1 MRSPLL
7 DSRPAGYKR
16 GTGSRDGCR
25 FGGRGNDV
33 DVIGETL
40 GGRYTLLS
48 LLGKG
53 GMASVYR
60 ARDER
65 LEREVAVK
73 VLSTDGKSDPTYAA
87 RFQQEAKLSAQLRH
101 PGLVEVFDVGMA
113 AEEGSLYLVMELLEG
128 AILGEFVGKEGLEPD
143 VFYPLAIEISAGVAV
158 LHDARVVH
166 RDLSAGNVMLVRRGD
181 GSLHAKVLDL
191 GIAKAFDAKTLT
203 EAGTFIGTLESMAPE
218 QIRGEVLDARADVYA
233 LGVLFYRMLVGAP
246 PFAGEAATL
255 MYHHLQVV
263 PPALDSRSKWPIPAA
278 LGDLVARCLEKAPSK
293 RPASAGAL
301 VLALK
306 AVREGRTPQLVTSPS
321 AATDTIALA
330 ASVPDLDLGHA
341 PARAKAPGPSA
352 SASAAPLEG
361 GPSNA
366 LRRETVLELD
376 TEGSSEPL
384 ELASVERK
392 SVPSPHLPSG
402 HAADPPCPICGSPL
416 HASAIACT
424 ACGHRPHGAMVPV
437 GASGSA
443 LAEVAKVP
451 VWLAP
456 LGILPVQVGK
466 RVAVYGFAFAFLSA
480 FFRGV
485 TTFSLGLA
493 GLSALAALGTWV
505 RSRLDDER

>member
-1 MRSPLL
+1 M
-7 DSRPAGYKR
+7 
-16 GTGSRDGCR
+16 
-25 FGGRGNDV
+25 
-33 DVIGETL
+33 DVIGQTL

-65 LEREVAVK
+65 LERDVAVK

-87 RFQQEAKLSAQLRH
+87 RFQQEAKLSARLRH
-101 PGLVEVFDVGMA
+101 PGLVEVFDVGMSDP
-113 AEEGSLYLVMELLEG
+113 EGTLFLVMELLEG
-128 AILGEFVGKEGLEPD
+128 TVLADFVGEDGIAPE
-143 VFYPLAIEISAGVAV
+143 VFFPLALEIVAGVAV

-166 RDLSAGNVMLVRRGD
+166 RDLSASNVMLVRYAD

-191 GIAKAFDAKTLT
+191 GIAKAFDAKTIT

-218 QIRGEVLDARADVYA
+218 QIRGENLDARADVYA
-233 LGVLFYRMLVGAP
+233 LGVLFFRMLVGAP
-246 PFAGEAATL
+246 PFVGEAATL
-255 MYHHLQVV
+255 MYQHLQVV
-263 PPALDSRSKWPIPAA
+263 PPSLESRSKRPIPSA
-278 LGDLVARCLEKAPSK
+278 LAELVARCLEKDPSK

-301 VLALK
+301 AHALK
-306 AVREGRTPQLVTSPS
+306 AVREGRTPSPDVAQP
-321 AATDTIALA
+321 AAPHALP
-330 ASVPDLDLGHA
+330 VPDLVLGST
-341 PARAKAPGPSA
+341 PVRPKVPSGAGA
-352 SASAAPLEG
+352 SASVTPLEG

-376 TEGSSEPL
+376 TDGSAEPL

-392 SVPSPHLPSG
+392 SVPSPLLVGGPTE
-402 HAADPPCPICGSPL
+402 DPPCPVCGSPL
-416 HASAIACT
+416 HAGAIACT
-424 ACGHRPHGAMVPV
+424 ACGHRPRGAMVPV
-437 GASGSA
+437 GAGAA
-443 LAEVAKVP
+443 LAEVSKVP
-451 VWLAP
+451 PWLAP
-456 LGILPVQVGK
+456 LGLLPVPVGK

-493 GLSALAALGTWV
+493 AVSALAALGTWV

>member
-1 MRSPLL
+1 M
-7 DSRPAGYKR
+7 
-16 GTGSRDGCR
+16 
-25 FGGRGNDV
+25 

-60 ARDER
+60 ARDQR

-113 AEEGSLYLVMELLEG
+113 DQEGTLFLVMELLEG
-128 AILGEFVGKEGLEPD
+128 TILGEFVGKEGLEPD
-143 VFYPLAIEISAGVAV
+143 AFYPLALEISAGVAV

-166 RDLSAGNVMLVRRGD
+166 RDLSASNVMLVRQGD
-181 GSLHAKVLDL
+181 GAVHAKVLDL
-191 GIAKAFDAKTLT
+191 GIAKAFDAKTIT

-263 PPALDSRSKWPIPAA
+263 PPALDSRSKWPIPTA
-278 LGDLVARCLEKAPSK
+278 LGELVARCLEKDPSK

-306 AVREGRTPQLVTSPS
+306 AVREGRTPQVVSSPS
-321 AATDTIALA
+321 VATDTGPLDVPVP
-330 ASVPDLDLGHA
+330 VPDLVLGHA
-341 PARAKAPGPSA
+341 PVRVKAPPATSA

-416 HASAIACT
+416 HAGAIACT
-424 ACGHRPHGAMVPV
+424 GCGHRPHGAMVPV

-443 LAEVAKVP
+443 LVEVAKVP

-493 GLSALAALGTWV
+493 GISALAALGTWV

>member
-1 MRSPLL
+1 M
-7 DSRPAGYKR
+7 
-16 GTGSRDGCR
+16 
-25 FGGRGNDV
+25 
-33 DVIGETL
+33 IGETL

-65 LEREVAVK
+65 LERDVAVK
-73 VLSTDGKSDPTYAA
+73 VLSTDGKTDPTYAA
-87 RFQQEAKLSAQLRH
+87 RFQQEAKLSARLRH
-101 PGLVEVFDVGMA
+101 PGLVEVFDVGVSDQ
-113 AEEGSLYLVMELLEG
+113 EGTLFLVMELLEG
-128 AILGEFVGKEGLEPD
+128 TILGDFVGKDGLEPD
-143 VFYPLAIEISAGVAV
+143 AFFPLALQISAGVAV
-158 LHDARVVH
+158 LHEARVVH
-166 RDLSAGNVMLVRRGD
+166 RDLSASNVMLVRRAD
-181 GSLHAKVLDL
+181 DSLHAKVLDL
-191 GIAKAFDAKTLT
+191 GIAKAFDAKTIT

-263 PPALDSRSKWPIPAA
+263 PPPLQTRATRPIPDA
-278 LGDLVARCLEKAPSK
+278 LGQLVARCLEKVPDR
-293 RPASAGAL
+293 RPASASEL

-306 AVREGRTPQLVTSPS
+306 AVREGRMPSGGPSPS
-321 AATDTIALA
+321 AVAVATVSLEVP
-330 ASVPDLDLGHA
+330 VPDLALEPG
-341 PARAKAPGPSA
+341 PARPKTPPGGSA
-352 SASAAPLEG
+352 SAPAAALEG

-384 ELASVERK
+384 ELANVERK
-392 SVPSPHLPSG
+392 SVPSPHLPAG
-402 HAADPPCPICGSPL
+402 NAADPACPVCGSPL
-416 HASAIACT
+416 HASAVACT
-424 ACGHRPHGAMVPV
+424 ACGHRPRGAMVPV

-443 LAEVAKVP
+443 LVEVAKVP

-456 LGILPVQVGK
+456 LGVLPVQVGK

-485 TTFSLGLA
+485 TAFSLGLA
-493 GLSALAALGTWV
+493 GISALAALGTWV